1 MSGLSK
7 WLRDLRSK
15 LPEHVKVGRHT
26 YGVTWRKVLFPAK
39 DAPLEIGAFCSV
51 AGQVLFIC
59 SGQHPT
65 ESATSFPIY
74 SRLLKQPEPVA
85 NAGRPGG
92 IAVGNDV
99 WIGNGAMILPGVEI
113 GDGAVVGAGAV
124 VTKSVPPYA
133 IVGGSPA
140 RLIRYR
146 FSQDVI
152 SKLLAI
158 RWWHWDDEKIKA
170 EAAALTGPIETFIE
184 RHSVAGTAT
193 K

>member
-1 MSGLSK
+1 M
-7 WLRDLRSK
+7 
-15 LPEHVKVGRHT
+15 
-26 YGVTWRKVLFPAK
+26 FPAK
-39 DAPLEIGAFCSV
+39 EAPLRVGAFCSV
-51 AGQVLFIC
+51 AGRVLFIC
-59 SGQHPT
+59 SGHHPT
-65 ESATSFPIY
+65 ASATTFPIY
-74 SRLLKQPEPVA
+74 SRLLKQPEPIA
-85 NAGRPGG
+85 EDSKPAG
-92 IAVGNDV
+92 ITVGNDV

-124 VTKSVPPYA
+124 VTKNVPPYA

-158 RWWHWDDEKIKA
+158 QWWRWDDGKVKR
-170 EAAALTGPIETFIE
+170 EADLLTGPIEAFIE